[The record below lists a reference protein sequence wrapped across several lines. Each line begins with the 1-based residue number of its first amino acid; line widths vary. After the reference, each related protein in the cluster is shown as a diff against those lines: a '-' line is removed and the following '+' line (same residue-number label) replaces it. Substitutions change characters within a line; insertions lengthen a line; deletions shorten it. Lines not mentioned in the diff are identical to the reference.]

1 MPESR
6 ANESRARAER
16 EQRMRERS
24 EKAEK
29 KEAQRAAC
37 HSFIAAIAAEQR
49 LSASCRTEAEERAAR
64 TA

>member
-6 ANESRARAER
+6 ANERRARAER

-29 KEAQRAAC
+29 REAQRAAC
-37 HSFIAAIAAEQR
+37 HSFIAVIAAEQR
-49 LSASCRTEAEERAAR
+49 LSAS
-64 TA
+64 